1 MVSKLSNAKTSEV
14 NNPILFSK
22 AVQGQTLIL
31 GPLKESIIDLPG
43 ILAFFLRNMSRVLFL
58 VTNRQAHRQLLGL
71 FVRRELPVISH
82 GVTHSTVD
90 FTAEGIHL
98 LTIQL
103 FGQRVTQE
111 QLQKQPFDL
120 VIFWE
125 AEKLGRLKTDH
136 PFRNLLSFLPKQ
148 RLAYG
153 EHFGNETAV
162 LRICQLLD
170 LCEVYG
176 QATVELQVEVQ
187 YIPLPGS
194 YLSVLTALKHVEKE
208 IRTEAS
214 QQGIKLPT
222 KGKKSLL
229 TFQQRL
235 SREYDGHPQTN
246 KSILYTAMLIRVSQ
260 LQEAVT
266 DSGLVQANA
275 LLQQWQKQV
284 NKSSI
289 LKLLR
294 YPKINLLAQLVQKY
308 PLPHP
313 KIHTV
318 KNILNT
324 QKGQQCVVVT
334 ATQASAQTIHKDLE
348 IPHNLLLKK
357 TKAADR
363 RHILNEF
370 YENKSPIITT
380 LAGLAQIKTADWIIC
395 WQPIPFHKLQV
406 LDCTQGFLVL
416 VTKGST
422 EEGIYWKYHHQRK
435 RLQQFVQEDVE
446 VSVARLQDHRQNSV
460 SETEEYLDKFVPQ
473 SLGRKEAEERPPRYL
488 EVVENLLPLVQPVL
502 KDPAWTVQVVPP
514 SDKGIPWIKCNVKDI
529 FLVMRDEELL
539 QDEKTLLTSI
549 ENWQLQDKRV
559 RILCYTSSA
568 ILHHVRVISKVIK
581 IADEMGASLIFQPI
595 QADNRIM
602 ELIQELV
609 PQSRRKTNKIKST
622 ELSEIAGN
630 LRQIWIKMLTGI
642 PGINQRKASEIINE
656 FGSLHTLMLEGTTL
670 KLQKVH
676 GIGKK
681 LAAKISQVLG
691 LWTIT

>member
-1 MVSKLSNAKTSEV
+1 MVSKLSNSKTSEV

-31 GPLKESIIDLPG
+31 GPLKESMVDLPG
-43 ILAFFLRNMSRVLFL
+43 VLEFFLRNMSRVLFL
-58 VTNRQAHRQLLGL
+58 VTNRQAHRQLLGF
-71 FVRRELPVISH
+71 FVRKELPVISH

-90 FTAEGIHL
+90 LTTEGIHL

-125 AEKLGRLKTDH
+125 VERLGRLKTDH

-153 EHFGNETAV
+153 ESFGNETAV

-170 LCEVYG
+170 LGEVYG
-176 QATVELQVEVQ
+176 QATVKNPVEVQ

-208 IRTEAS
+208 IQTEAN
-214 QQGIKLPT
+214 QQGISLPN

-229 TFQQRL
+229 AFQQRL
-235 SREYDGHPQTN
+235 SQEYDGHPQTN
-246 KSILYTAMLIRVSQ
+246 KAILYSAMLIRISQ
-260 LQEAVT
+260 LRDAVT
-266 DSGLVQANA
+266 DSGLVRANT
-275 LLQQWQKQV
+275 LLQQWQKHV

-289 LKLLR
+289 QKLLK
-294 YPKINLLAQLVQKY
+294 YSKINLLAQLVQKY

-318 KNILNT
+318 RNILNI
-324 QKGQQCVVVT
+324 QKKKRCVIVT
-334 ATQASAQTIHKDLE
+334 ATQASAQTIHKDLD

-357 TKAADR
+357 TKAANR

-370 YENKSPIITT
+370 HQNKSPIITT

-395 WQPIPFHKLQV
+395 WQPIPFHKLQL
-406 LDCTQGFLVL
+406 LDCTQGFVVL

-435 RLQQFVQEDVE
+435 RLQQFIQEDVE
-446 VSVARLQDHRQNSV
+446 VSVTRLQDHRQNSV
-460 SETEEYLDKFVPQ
+460 SELEEYLDKFVPQ
-473 SLGRKEAEERPPRYL
+473 SLGRKEAEERPPRCL
-488 EVVENLLPLVQPVL
+488 QVVENLLPLVQPIL
-502 KDPAWTVQVVPP
+502 KDPAWRVQVMPFTER
-514 SDKGIPWIKCNVKDI
+514 GIPWIVCDRKDV
-529 FLVMRDEELL
+529 FLIMQDEELIQEGNTL
-539 QDEKTLLTSI
+539 QTNI
-549 ENWQLQDKRV
+549 EHWQLQDKRV
-559 RILCYTSSA
+559 RILCYSSSA
-568 ILHHVRVISKVIK
+568 MLSQSKVIGKIVK
-581 IADEMGASLIFQPI
+581 IADEMGTSLIFQPK
-595 QADNRIM
+595 QADKQIM
-602 ELIQELV
+602 SLIQELV
-609 PQSRRKTNKIKST
+609 PQTRSKDNKQAT
-622 ELSEIAGN
+622 ETSKNGDN
-630 LRQIWIKMLTGI
+630 LTQIWTKMLTGI
-642 PGINQRKASEIINE
+642 PGINQRKAKEIIGY
-656 FGSLHTLMLEGTTL
+656 FGSVRILMLEGTNQ
-670 KLQKVH
+670 KLQEIR

-681 LAAKISQVLG
+681 MAIKLARVLE
-691 LWTIT
+691 LEE